1 MRPANPFAYCQICG
15 SRRVRQIV
23 SLEGIP
29 QQPIAMRRE
38 DCFFAAPGF
47 SSSIVAY
54 LSVVT
59 SNVCSSSVVARPS
72 HNGGETAMRLS
83 SRATAAVSAVV
94 IGSSLLLAGLTACST
109 SSQGNGTVT
118 LNVATVNN
126 SQMVQME

>member
-1 MRPANPFAYCQICG
+1 MRPANPFAYYQICG

-47 SSSIVAY
+47 GSSIVAY

-72 HNGGETAMRLS
+72 HNGGKQQWGCLHEQQRPLAPSLS
-83 SRATAAVSAVV
+83 
-94 IGSSLLLAGLTACST
+94 GPHSSWLD
-109 SSQGNGTVT
+109 
-118 LNVATVNN
+118 
-126 SQMVQME
+126 